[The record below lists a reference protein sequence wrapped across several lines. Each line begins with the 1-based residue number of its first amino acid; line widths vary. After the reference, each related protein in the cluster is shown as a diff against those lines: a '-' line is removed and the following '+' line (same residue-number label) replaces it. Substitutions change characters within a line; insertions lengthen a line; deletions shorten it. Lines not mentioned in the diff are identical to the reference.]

1 MFLNEGEG
9 KYEVKLLRS
18 CSPIPP
24 SPSFF
29 TCYECASVT
38 SLRDRPSNPP
48 VFTLVIHFHTV
59 CEIVECSIH
68 LTYPCNCRHPSPRVC
83 EHAWPLR
90 LLAPQ
95 VPDHAWRNRSRPRHP
110 AGARAERSDQARDVT
125 ARSLSKQFPRCLG
138 SRQSVALQPL
148 PPTPTY
154 TLFFFFFPSFPS
166 TLPTELPSFRAVGCP
181 VEERLCFWTTDAAVC
196 CCCEWR
202 WSNDCA
208 CAVSML
214 SMLSHNTDT
223 RCVLQEKGES
233 NLIKGLSKLI
243 VTYMT
248 MFGKIFYTVY
258 FFHAFFKVV
267 N

>member
-1 MFLNEGEG
+1 M
-9 KYEVKLLRS
+9 
-18 CSPIPP
+18 
-24 SPSFF
+24 
-29 TCYECASVT
+29 SVGT
-38 SLRDRPSNPP
+38 RP
-48 VFTLVIHFHTV
+48 L
-59 CEIVECSIH
+59 E
-68 LTYPCNCRHPSPRVC
+68 C

-90 LLAPQ
+90 LLAPR

-154 TLFFFFFPSFPS
+154 TLFFFLSLFSFHTPD
-166 TLPTELPSFRAVGCP
+166 RASQFQSRCP

-196 CCCEWR
+196 CCCAWR
-202 WSNDCA
+202 WCNDCA
-208 CAVSML
+208 CAVAMM

-233 NLIKGLSKLI
+233 NLIKGFSKLI
-243 VTYMT
+243 
-248 MFGKIFYTVY
+248 FR
-258 FFHAFFKVV
+258 
-267 N
+267 